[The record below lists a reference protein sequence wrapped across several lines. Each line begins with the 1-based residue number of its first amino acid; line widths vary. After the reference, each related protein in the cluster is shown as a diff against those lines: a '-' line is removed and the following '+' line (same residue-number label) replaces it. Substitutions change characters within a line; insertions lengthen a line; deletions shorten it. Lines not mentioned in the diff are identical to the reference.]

1 MALMPTSFRWTL
13 LLLLLGA
20 LPARAFVPPEVQ
32 FCLQHLKSTERARIA
47 QALGPLEEV
56 PLYLV
61 QLEVDPKARTV
72 KGRLKVDLV
81 VRNRPLEAVFLRVT
95 PNAFGSHVQLG
106 QAKVNG
112 EPAKLEEASAD
123 LFAVPLAS
131 AVPVGGKV
139 SLEVS
144 LSAQVPQ
151 GNPGSDSLLGA
162 LGATAGAGGDHGAY
176 AASEGFLSLV
186 GIVPLMPMLQAD
198 GRPTAGPAG
207 LGDLALYEP
216 SHVLA
221 TITVPSG
228 WKVHAT
234 GVALGETPQGDGRT
248 RFTYAAGAVR
258 DFPVFVSRGYTQA
271 TTMVGGVTVESH
283 FSAKDAQAGRR
294 VLGYATAALSEMERR
309 LGTLPYTT
317 FRVVEAPLTDGA
329 GGMEFPGLI
338 TVGTSLY
345 RAVGDPSQALS
356 GSKEM
361 EMLQQLMGTGGEE
374 TQGMFAQL
382 GKTLERTLEFT
393 VAHEVA
399 HQYFPGLVGS
409 DPIASPVVDESL
421 AQYTALLYMEWK
433 HGRAAA
439 EALRNEALVSAY
451 HLYRMS
457 GGKDGPADRATS
469 DFDSMLEYGALVY
482 GKAPLLHQASRQLM
496 GDEPFY
502 RGLRGYVDAYRFRQ
516 ACSDCLTRELGKAS
530 PAHAKALEKLRV
542 RWWKEAHGDEDL
554 GTATMGSLL
563 GGLGAGGKMD
573 AETQKLFEELLPG
586 LLNEKP

>member
-1 MALMPTSFRWTL
+1 MPTSFRWSL

-20 LPARAFVPPEVQ
+20 SSARAFVPPEVQ
-32 FCLQHLKSTERARIA
+32 FCRQHLKPTERARIA

-56 PLYLV
+56 PLYQV

-72 KGRLKVDLV
+72 KGRLKVEWGA
-81 VRNRPLEAVFLRVT
+81 RGRPLDAVFLRVT

-112 EPAKLEEASAD
+112 QPATLEEAGAD
-123 LFAVPLAS
+123 LFRAPLAA
-131 AVPVGGKV
+131 AVPVGGAV

-151 GNPGSDSLLGA
+151 GKPGADSLLGG
-162 LGATAGAGGDHGAY
+162 LGAVEGAGGDHGAF
-176 AASEGFLSLV
+176 AASEDFLSLV
-186 GIVPLMPMLQAD
+186 GIVPMMPMLQAD
-198 GRPTAGPAG
+198 GRPTASPAG
-207 LGDLALYEP
+207 MGDLALYEP

-221 TITVPSG
+221 TVFVPSG

-248 RFTYAAGAVR
+248 RFTFAAGAVR
-258 DFPVFVSRGYTQA
+258 DFPVFVSRGYTHA
-271 TTMVGGVTVESH
+271 TTTVGGVTVESH

-345 RAVGDPSQALS
+345 RAASNPSQALS
-356 GSKEM
+356 GSKEL
-361 EMLQQLMGTGGEE
+361 EMMQQLLGTGGEE
-374 TQGMFAQL
+374 AQGMFAQL

-421 AQYTALLYMEWK
+421 AQYTALLYMEWQ
-433 HGRAAA
+433 HGRATA

-482 GKAPLLHQASRQLM
+482 GKAPLLHHASRQLM
-496 GDEPFY
+496 GDEAFL
-502 RGLRGYVDAYRFRQ
+502 RGLRAYVDAYRFRQ
-516 ACSDCLTRELGKAS
+516 ACSECLTRELGKAS
-530 PAHAKALEKLRV
+530 PSRARDLERLRV

-554 GTATMGSLL
+554 GSPTMGALL
-563 GGLGAGGKMD
+563 GGLGAGGKID

-586 LLNEKP
+586 LLQEQP